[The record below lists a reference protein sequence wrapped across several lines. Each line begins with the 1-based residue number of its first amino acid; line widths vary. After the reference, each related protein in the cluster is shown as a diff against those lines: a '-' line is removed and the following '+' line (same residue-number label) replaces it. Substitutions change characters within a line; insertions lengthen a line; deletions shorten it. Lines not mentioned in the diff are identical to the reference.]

1 MPTTARP
8 PSSSRRARQKP
19 MKPAAP
25 VTKTGWSD
33 IQYLSA
39 PSSRRRSADARF
51 PTRPAPNTVRSSCG
65 RVYDALAMADELA
78 TSLSLRGAATVA
90 IAALLSALLI
100 VLLRPVLVRYALAR
114 PNVRSSHTTP
124 TPQGGGIAVVAA
136 TIGGFYAAAHF
147 SPGVSLLS
155 GSLLTTLA
163 AVVLVAGVGAA
174 DDVRSIAVVPRL
186 LLQALAVVLVI
197 YALPDE
203 LRVAPFLPWW
213 TERVLLVIGGVWFV
227 NLVNFMDGLDW
238 MTVAEVVPV
247 TAALALMGAFGALP
261 PQ

>member
-1 MPTTARP
+1 
-8 PSSSRRARQKP
+8 
-19 MKPAAP
+19 
-25 VTKTGWSD
+25 
-33 IQYLSA
+33 
-39 PSSRRRSADARF
+39 
-51 PTRPAPNTVRSSCG
+51 
-65 RVYDALAMADELA
+65 MADELA

-147 SPGVSLLS
+147 SPGVPLLS
-155 GSLLTTLA
+155 ASLLTTFA

-203 LRVAPFLPWW
+203 LRAAPFLPWW
-213 TERVLLVIGGVWFV
+213 TERVLLVVGGVWFV

-261 PQ
+261 PQGLVAAL